1 MGSIIINAAT
11 TTRSATMLSLSLFV
25 SFCIIHPLLFL
36 SLSYEVESYYI
47 PSSPAIS
54 RIRTTTTSRIKSR
67 TLLLQH
73 ANLKSRVNED
83 EIEIV
88 SNDDMELSSSS
99 SSDDT
104 TTTTT
109 TTFSATSP
117 TSTRRIAL
125 STMTTSA
132 AAAATAAMFFSS
144 SSSPALASV
153 AEIDKSTGSLYTPKK
168 EMLAGGSN
176 AARGGIP
183 SRTNDGSPGEKLK
196 SGEQIQTVYETR
208 FIAYLSRFLI
218 NFDDAAN
225 SFWKTSTTSS
235 SSSSSS
241 SDDSIT
247 KSTIDFKFAE
257 FSESVEIG
265 LADYFVGPYGSYS
278 SLSAMKA
285 GINANYQAKSKRYDD
300 DKNNKSN
307 NIGESI
313 LSKLA
318 LSSSRK
324 SKSNSKSKSDMQI
337 KKIARKEASA
347 RDRFAKQ
354 GVLSLYT
361 LLKARYT
368 SRNAKRQLAILFS
381 FITNPALQPTA
392 EIRSLLAE
400 VDNASITNIEI
411 NKLFTRNELTS
422 RTSSRRGGGYS
433 HSELPTIDIESPPAL
448 GSAYKV
454 AKAGPVMK
462 ETTRVLRINVVDGG
476 EGYTKAPDV
485 YVSLPVAGVGLSS
498 RQCVAQAII
507 DRKGH
512 IESVVVLD
520 PGYGYGKSK
529 NEVPPIVIIRPPKFQ
544 GIKNNKG
551 LRQATAKA
559 KLEYKVDEIDVIEGG
574 NGYVATDPPK
584 IFISPPEEDP
594 DWYVDIAELAVL
606 EEASVDRRPF
616 QAKVAKMRGPKGNL
630 VFSIDRIQPS
640 LTDLPLERVGDDPI
654 ALLPSVVRPELNSYG
669 TYVIPSVAAVR
680 TYDDVKNNPRFRAVD
695 PLFGAIGALPAQKSA
710 MELKPNEY
718 GRLALSGAVC
728 TVLVRTALNPLELIK
743 TKLQLENDKELLSYA
758 RQSIA
763 GTTTNES
770 PKTPHLETV
779 IKSENENDKNQP
791 YFATEEEGESN
802 VAVASKPQLPTDV
815 NNTDIHL
822 EETAVKISSN
832 ELIGSLIELRGP
844 AALFQSADITL
855 LASLVFGSLGF
866 GATELF
872 RRSFS
877 EIFFVGG
884 DGGVGFRSQL
894 VLLLAAS
901 LATIITCAVAAPFE
915 LLRVRSMGLVESQ
928 KWIDVMKDFLKEKLN
943 INDDANGDSD
953 LDLKALDLKDFV
965 PLWAGFG
972 PTASRELAFAIP
984 KFLAF
989 DIIAKAITGLINSQ
1003 MGQGALPIQV
1013 GIGGAGLAISAI
1025 SGAFAGLAGAIVSHP
1040 ADLILTKLSA
1050 SKPAATATTDEN
1062 GITKDELESSS
1073 TADADW
1079 KEIIKDLLSKE
1090 GGVANLYVGLTPRLV
1105 FFFLVIGL
1113 QFFLY
1118 DYVKNLL
1125 EVGSDDL
1132 SLVLDVFYAVRQGLQ

>member
-1 MGSIIINAAT
+1 MGSIII
-11 TTRSATMLSLSLFV
+11 SSLFVV
-25 SFCIIHPLLFL
+25 SFCIIHPLFFL
-36 SLSYEVESYYI
+36 SLSVVESYYV
-47 PSSPAIS
+47 PSSPAAIS
-54 RIRTTTTSRIKSR
+54 RIRTTTTARIKSR
-67 TLLLQH
+67 TPILQQQQH
-73 ANLKSRVNED
+73 VVNFKSRVNED
-83 EIEIV
+83 EIEIM
-88 SNDDMELSSSS
+88 SNDDDRLFDDDVDVKLSSSS
-99 SSDDT
+99 SGDT
-104 TTTTT
+104 TTTAR
-109 TTFSATSP
+109 TFSTTSTSTTP
-117 TSTRRIAL
+117 TSTRRTAL

-132 AAAATAAMFFSS
+132 AAAALFFPSF
-144 SSSPALASV
+144 SSPAVAGV

-168 EMLAGGSN
+168 QMLAGGSE

-183 SRTNDGSPGEKLK
+183 VRNTFDGSPGEKLK

-225 SFWKTSTTSS
+225 SFWKTSITSS
-235 SSSSSS
+235 SSE
-241 SDDSIT
+241 DSIS
-247 KSTIDFKFAE
+247 KSTIDYKFAE

-265 LADYFVGPYGSYS
+265 LADYFIGPYGSYS

-285 GINANYQAKSKRYDD
+285 GINAKYQAKSGRYDD
-300 DKNNKSN
+300 TKNNKGKKI
-307 NIGESI
+307 NIGERI
-313 LSKLA
+313 MKKLA

-324 SKSNSKSKSDMQI
+324 TRSGKSNFEV
-337 KKIARKEASA
+337 RKETTA
-347 RDRFAKQ
+347 RDRFAKK

-381 FITNPALQPTA
+381 FITNPCLQPTA

-400 VDNASITNIEI
+400 VDDASITNIEI
-411 NKLFTRNELTS
+411 DKIFTRDELTS
-422 RTSSRRGGGYS
+422 ITSSRRGGGYS
-433 HSELPTIDIESPPAL
+433 YSELPTIDIEAPPAL
-448 GSAYKV
+448 GSAYKL
-454 AKAGPVMK
+454 AKARPVMK
-462 ETTRVLRINVVDGG
+462 ETSRVLRINIVDGG

-485 YVSLPVAGVGLSS
+485 YVSPPVAGIGLSS

-507 DRKGH
+507 DRKGR

-529 NEVPPIVIIRPPKFQ
+529 NGVPPIVTIKPPEFK

-559 KLEYKVDEIDVIEGG
+559 NLEYKIDGIEVIEGG

-584 IFISPPEEDP
+584 ISISPPEDP
-594 DWYVDIAELAVL
+594 DWYVDTAELAVL
-606 EEASVDRRPF
+606 EEVSVDIRQF
-616 QAKVAKMRGPKGNL
+616 QAKVAKMRGPTENL
-630 VFSIDRIQPS
+630 VFSIDRNYFIQP
-640 LTDLPLERVGDDPI
+640 PLIDFSFEQVVYDPI
-654 ALLPSVVRPELNSYG
+654 ALLPTTVRPELNSYG

-695 PLFGAIGALPAQKSA
+695 PLFGAIGALPTQKSA
-710 MELKPNEY
+710 IELKPNEY

-758 RQSIA
+758 RQSIT
-763 GTTTNES
+763 GTTTDES
-770 PKTPHLETV
+770 PTAPHLQTL
-779 IKSENENDKNQP
+779 KTSENEDDKNHP
-791 YFATEEEGESN
+791 HFATANEGESN
-802 VAVASKPQLPTDV
+802 IAIASKPKIRTDV
-815 NNTDIHL
+815 NNKDIQL
-822 EETAVKISSN
+822 EEKAVKISSN

-844 AALFQSADITL
+844 AALFQSADVTL

-884 DGGVGFRSQL
+884 DGGGGFNSQL

-943 INDDANGDSD
+943 INDGASGDSD

-972 PTASRELAFAIP
+972 PTASRELLFAIP

-989 DIIAKAITGLINSQ
+989 DIIAKAITGIINSQ

-1013 GIGGAGLAISAI
+1013 GIGAEGLAISAI
-1025 SGAFAGLAGAIVSHP
+1025 SGAFAGLAGAVVSHP

-1050 SKPAATATTDEN
+1050 SKPAATTEADEN
-1062 GITKDELESSS
+1062 GITKDEDESAS
-1073 TADADW
+1073 TADAGW
-1079 KEIIKDLLSKE
+1079 KEIINDLLSKE
-1090 GGVANLYVGLTPRLV
+1090 GGVANLYVGLTPRLI